1 MTATKSQLKQ
11 VYPSQAIWI
20 FFILLLIGC
29 SSKKK
34 QSGMVSLEDVKL
46 STLSGERIDM
56 DEFENKTVF
65 INFWATWCGPCIK
78 EMPTIAS
85 AQAMLND
92 KDVVFLMASNEDADI
107 IQRFSK
113 KLTYDFRYAKL
124 ENMEDLKI
132 LALPTTFIFDP
143 SGQLK
148 FSESGYRMW
157 DEPANIDLIS
167 KIQNQRE
174 E

>member
-1 MTATKSQLKQ
+1 MTAKKSQLKQ
-11 VYPSQAIWI
+11 GYRIQVIWI
-20 FFILLLIGC
+20 FSILLLIGC
-29 SSKKK
+29 TSKKK
-34 QSGMVSLEDVKL
+34 QPGTVDLEDVKL

-78 EMPTIAS
+78 EMPTIVS
-85 AQAMLND
+85 AQAILKD
-92 KDVVFLMASNEDADI
+92 KDVVFLMASNEDVDI

-113 KLTYDFRYAKL
+113 KQTYDFRYVKL

-132 LALPTTFIFDP
+132 PALPTTFIFDR

-157 DEPANIDLIS
+157 DEPANLDLIS

-174 E
+174 D